1 MQRIYWRK
9 QMNKQEF
16 SKLWEECIVPSFNEM
31 KCQDENLYLRDG
43 SFDSLCRCYNDI
55 KNNTKNLFMKRDTPI
70 RLDRHKIAACLAKAI
85 VINRPICKKVGDEYT
100 GAEEN
105 FLIANESLAF
115 VTALSILRAYIEL
128 KLENRVEEFV
138 AREAAYR
145 KICEL
150 DFVFPQTIMHVD
162 YSTSVCWAWHH
173 NIIDGHFDVL
183 GTANLLF
190 MIENYSVEAYSK

>member
-1 MQRIYWRK
+1 M
-9 QMNKQEF
+9 
-16 SKLWEECIVPSFNEM
+16 
-31 KCQDENLYLRDG
+31 
-43 SFDSLCRCYNDI
+43 
-55 KNNTKNLFMKRDTPI
+55 
-70 RLDRHKIAACLAKAI
+70 
-85 VINRPICKKVGDEYT
+85 
-100 GAEEN
+100 
-105 FLIANESLAF
+105 
-115 VTALSILRAYIEL
+115 
-128 KLENRVEEFV
+128 